1 MCLTPTREPD
11 ISLILP
17 TAQYSEYHIFSLIQ
31 TNVNLLLQEFPVKGL
46 MEGDNQKSV
55 LHLFRKPVVGNTVAI
70 DFQHDVCSNEHYTF
84 CIQMEVYGKYLG
96 VYK

>member
-1 MCLTPTREPD
+1 MC
-11 ISLILP
+11 
-17 TAQYSEYHIFSLIQ
+17 EYHIIFSLIQ
-31 TNVNLLLQEFPVKGL
+31 TNFNLLLQEFPLKGS

-55 LHLFRKPVVGNTVAI
+55 LHLFRKPVVGNTVAMN
-70 DFQHDVCSNEHYTF
+70 FEHDVCSNEHYTF